1 LETRMLTMIL
11 FPVSEAAFGSK
22 ALIKAPARREK
33 ESGSEGMAVLY
44 MKQFNNAEYFS
55 IISSMIKLKAAELR
69 TTEPSKAELKKIKRR
84 EIYFILDGILD
95 TYNTGGIFRLAD
107 ALGVKKIYLCG
118 VTETPPNTR
127 IKKASINTTEW
138 VKWEYAE
145 TAVEVI
151 KNLKSKI
158 KNLAVVAIEQDSRS
172 VPYTEIDYELPIA
185 FMVGNETDGCSKDA
199 LKACDQIAEIPM
211 WGVNTSLNVII
222 SLGIVSYHAV
232 KSLS

>member
-1 LETRMLTMIL
+1 MIKFSHLLKNPFSKQKAKNLTQENL
-11 FPVSEAAFGSK
+11 
-22 ALIKAPARREK
+22 L
-33 ESGSEGMAVLY
+33 
-44 MKQFNNAEYFS
+44 
-55 IISSMIKLKAAELR
+55 KLKAAQLR
-69 TTEPSKAELKKIKRR
+69 NLIPSKAELKRIKRR
-84 EIYFILDGILD
+84 EIYFILDNILD

-107 ALGVKKIYLCG
+107 ALGVKKIFLCG

-145 TAVEVI
+145 TATRAI
-151 KNLKSKI
+151 KKLRSKV
-158 KNLAVVAIEQDSRS
+158 KNIQVVAIEQDEKSI
-172 VPYTEIDYELPIA
+172 PYMKIDYKLPIA
-185 FMVGNETDGCSKDA
+185 FVVGNETDGMSKEA

-211 WGVNTSLNVII
+211 WGINTSLNVII

>member
-1 LETRMLTMIL
+1 
-11 FPVSEAAFGSK
+11 
-22 ALIKAPARREK
+22 
-33 ESGSEGMAVLY
+33 
-44 MKQFNNAEYFS
+44 
-55 IISSMIKLKAAELR
+55 MIKLKAAELR
-69 TTEPSKAELKKIKRR
+69 SSDPSKEDLKQIKRR
-84 EIYFILDGILD
+84 EIYFILDNILD

-145 TAVEVI
+145 TAVKAI
-151 KNLKSKI
+151 LKLKKKLSNI
-158 KNLAVVAIEQDSRS
+158 QVVAVEQDKRS
-172 VPYTEIDYELPIA
+172 VPYTEIDCKLPIA
-185 FMVGNETDGCSKDA
+185 FVVGNETDGMSKES
-199 LKACDQIAEIPM
+199 LKACDKIAEIPM

-232 KSLS
+232 KNF